1 VGNPLAS
8 KARWVASITCGPSTW
23 GELVP
28 SPIGRFRSAKFS
40 QDSRKSPSYFS
51 QLCVQFFLFGHK
63 LQCLIEKSFFFGFAD
78 VLGLVSTRISAGSSD
93 SGHFTIFLI

>member
-1 VGNPLAS
+1 MGS
-8 KARWVASITCGPSTW
+8 
-23 GELVP
+23 ELDPGYIAHRPRTIHVDT
-28 SPIGRFRSAKFS
+28 SS

-51 QLCVQFFLFGHK
+51 QLCVQSFLFGHK

-78 VLGLVSTRISAGSSD
+78 VLGVVSRRISAGSSD